1 MAILTNFTTF
11 TYFLRSIC
19 LGVAGGGVSTNSVG
33 YQKVREWANKRKDDY
48 DLAPKKY
55 AVLQEALDVLS
66 ELDPPGRILQKRRCG
81 EDEYWAELEGKDA
94 IAKIKYYC
102 FQRNHDIRGDSSDVS
117 PIDSSEV
124 SPAEDPSIF
133 HPTFPERK
141 DVSEVDVISERE
153 ETNKMSPV
161 TERDEVTKILNSMVT
176 IVDFVANDEA
186 LSTHV
191 DEEWLIEEKQVHTL
205 LDEAFKQANVTNDYA
220 RWSSLQEHSNM
231 IKSSFIFDPTL
242 DPTFQL
248 WWNDFDS
255 RTCRLPRECIKV
267 MTFFCRQQRKASFYT
282 QDVAVLAP
290 PGKLGMVLEIDSTG
304 NAPTTN
310 MVGMLRVSSVM
321 ANQICPGDRIVAID
335 DEDVSQMSVQEI
347 LSIMTR
353 KNDKDKVLVI
363 KPSLASTIEFTKYQD
378 VPPSFQS
385 NVEILLF
392 KYVKA
397 HITANRMRYNE
408 VRVLLQLPPRILCE
422 VVGCTGYGSNFDKAW
437 SSVVPKLASWWVTV
451 IDSKRTQSFDVTTSM
466 KAFLQLVPD
475 ETSSSATLA
484 GICMTK
490 IQEICDCVKAYITAN
505 QLQYDDVSDL
515 LHLRPSSVVELVG
528 SELRELH
535 NEMGSNK
542 FGRALF
548 QAKKHVLYWFELNS
562 VAVIDESDSLDIGTQ
577 HTLEAIVE
585 GDVVK
590 VKVKQDVSLEFT
602 AIQHRSNSCDYA
614 NDDDHKIAQVIKN
627 AASLPHCEK
636 TQKGC
641 LRAIEKYVASEK
653 LKSLTLHNMLA
664 HAIANALKSHP
675 ECSNIQAEALSTFSQ
690 IVWSL
695 PAAAKQIVN
704 EEGCLQLAVKAME
717 MHSSHSKTQ
726 QSACELF
733 VALSYD
739 KTCCRTM
746 LDSDVISSVLMSIR
760 GCLKKSQPK
769 ALASGLLFLQNMA
782 VISLESVA
790 KAILREENVLSTLL
804 QTIQTK
810 TSSINLLISLFGL
823 LSNLVLHTDVR
834 SQIENAGGVEMIQDK
849 LASIKNAQLLS
860 LALKT
865 LLNMTLNTTVVRT
878 LAENCC
884 AYEIVAHANARASR
898 GNPDLLLVSLGLLD
912 KLIDA
917 EDTTNQNEVE
927 SGAESIALAAL
938 ADHSSN
944 KQLRSIAISVLQKVS
959 E

>member
-1 MAILTNFTTF
+1 M
-11 TYFLRSIC
+11 
-19 LGVAGGGVSTNSVG
+19 
-33 YQKVREWANKRKDDY
+33 
-48 DLAPKKY
+48 
-55 AVLQEALDVLS
+55 LQEALDVLS

-81 EDEYWAELEGKDA
+81 EEEYWAELEGKDA
-94 IAKIKYYC
+94 ISKIKYYC

-117 PIDSSEV
+117 PIHSSELSL
-124 SPAEDPSIF
+124 SPAEEPLTCHPSIS
-133 HPTFPERK
+133 EREV
-141 DVSEVDVISERE
+141 VSEVDVISERE
-153 ETNKMSPV
+153 ETIEMSPV
-161 TERDEVTKILNSMVT
+161 SERDEVAKILNSMVT
-176 IVDFVANDEA
+176 VVDFVANDEA

-191 DEEWLIEEKQVHTL
+191 DEEWLIEEKQMHTL
-205 LDEAFKQANVTNDYA
+205 LDEAFKQANVTNGHA
-220 RWSSLQEHSNM
+220 RWSSLQEHSDM

-248 WWNDFDS
+248 WWDHFDS

-267 MTFFCRQQRKASFYT
+267 MTFFCRRQRMALYYT

-290 PGKLGMVLEIDSTG
+290 PGKLGIVLEIDSTG

-310 MVGMLRVSSVM
+310 VVGMLRVSSGM

-335 DEDVSQMSVQEI
+335 DEDVSQMSVEEI

-353 KNDKDKVLVI
+353 KNDNDKVLVI
-363 KPSLASTIEFTKYQD
+363 KPSLTSTIEFTKYQD
-378 VPPSFQS
+378 AAPPSFQS
-385 NVEILLF
+385 NVEIVLF

-451 IDSKRTQSFDVTTSM
+451 IDSKRSQSFDVSTSM
-466 KAFLQLVPD
+466 KAIVPD
-475 ETSSSATLA
+475 KTSSTATLE

-490 IQEICDCVKAYITAN
+490 IQEICDCIKAYITEN

-515 LHLRPSSVVELVG
+515 LHLRPPSVLELLG
-528 SELRELH
+528 SGLRELH
-535 NEMGSNK
+535 NEMGAKK
-542 FGRALF
+542 FGVALS
-548 QAKKHVLYWFELNS
+548 QANKHVLYWFEFK
-562 VAVIDESDSLDIGTQ
+562 SDSTLDEEIDSQNIGTHQ
-577 HTLEAIVE
+577 TLEAVVE
-585 GDVVK
+585 GKVVK
-590 VKVKQDVSLEFT
+590 VKVTQDLSLEST
-602 AIQHRSNSCDYA
+602 AIQHRSSSCDNA

-627 AASLPHCEK
+627 AASLSHCEK

-653 LKSLTLHNMLA
+653 LKSLTVHNMLA
-664 HAIANALKSHP
+664 HAIANAMKSHP

-704 EEGCLQLAVKAME
+704 EEGCLQLTVKAME

-739 KTCCRTM
+739 KTCCQAM

-769 ALASGLLFLQNMA
+769 ALASGLMFLQNMA
-782 VISLESVA
+782 VISLENVA

-810 TSSINLLISLFGL
+810 TSSTNLLISLFGL
-823 LSNLVLHTDVR
+823 LSNLALHADVR
-834 SQIENAGGVEMIQDK
+834 SQIENVGGVEIIQDK
-849 LASIKNAQLLS
+849 LASIKNAQLLL

-865 LLNMTLNTTVVRT
+865 LLNMALNTTVVKT

-898 GNPDLLLVSLGLLD
+898 DNPDLLLVSLGLLD
-912 KLIDA
+912 KLIDTEVTA
-917 EDTTNQNEVE
+917 NQNEVE
-927 SGAESIALAAL
+927 SGAESIAMAAI
-938 ADHSSN
+938 ADHPSN
-944 KQLRSIAISVLQKVS
+944 RQLRSVAISVLQKVS